1 MAGGALRTGFRAG
14 ECGVWGHPAC
24 GPRVSPWVLS
34 LRGDEGAGDG
44 VGVVSG
50 KDAGV
55 SVGLSGPL
63 AGECRVWG
71 HTSCSRCAVAG
82 ANVPEGVCAAWG
94 VGLRVVSKPSPG
106 TERGGA
112 LLTVLWLVAALTAIA
127 FSVATTVRTETERT
141 STHIE
146 QVRAYYLA
154 TGALD
159 RALLWMNW
167 GNGARTPDGKPRFYE
182 PGMSVF
188 NMMFPSGVASVEI
201 IPESA
206 RLNVNRATPQE
217 LGNLFLTLGLPAAYA
232 QALSGSIVMARSSN
246 GSNAGLPSISP
257 TPGPTFRPRFASFE
271 QIEELMYVP
280 GVTPDLFHGT
290 WSRGPNGALQRLP
303 GLKDCLTVYGI
314 NDAYDIN
321 TTPAPVLTAIGV
333 PPDLAAAI
341 VQRRMV
347 RPFVSQSELGPI
359 LGAAGP
365 AGGKLRIGGNS
376 TYTLRATATLRMQP
390 PAFVS
395 DVRRSAAMVVKFN
408 NNLKEDLTPYWILRW
423 YDNAGT
429 N

>member
-1 MAGGALRTGFRAG
+1 MRT
-14 ECGVWGHPAC
+14 
-24 GPRVSPWVLS
+24 
-34 LRGDEGAGDG
+34 
-44 VGVVSG
+44 
-50 KDAGV
+50 K
-55 SVGLSGPL
+55 
-63 AGECRVWG
+63 
-71 HTSCSRCAVAG
+71 
-82 ANVPEGVCAAWG
+82 
-94 VGLRVVSKPSPG
+94 G

-167 GNGARTPDGKPRFYE
+167 GNGPRREDGKPRFYE
-182 PGMSVF
+182 AGMSVLR
-188 NMMFPSGVASVEI
+188 MQFPTGIAAVEI
-201 IPESA
+201 IPESS
-206 RLNVNRATPQE
+206 RMNVNRATPEE
-217 LGNLFLTLGLPAAYA
+217 LGKLLLTLGLNPAQA
-232 QALSGSIVMARSSN
+232 QALAGSIVMARSSN
-246 GSNAGLPSISP
+246 AASAALPPLAPALSSSK
-257 TPGPTFRPRFASFE
+257 GPTFRPRFASFE

-290 WSRGPNGALQRLP
+290 WMRMSPGAALQRLP
-303 GLKDCLTVYGI
+303 GLKDCLTVYGL

-321 TTPAPVLTAIGV
+321 TTPGPVLTSIGV
-333 PPDLAAAI
+333 PPDLVIAI
-341 VQRRMV
+341 EQRRKV
-347 RPFVSQSELGPI
+347 RPFESQSELGPI

-376 TYTLRATATLRMQP
+376 TYTLRATATLRAQP

-395 DVRRSAAMVVKFN
+395 DVRRSASLVVKFN

-423 YDNAGT
+423 YDNTGT